1 MTMEANCK
9 NCAVSLQPDYDFCP
23 KCSQKTHLHRI
34 SMHEVVHDGIHYFT
48 HADKGLF
55 QLIRDL
61 AQKGGIVAREYV
73 QGKRKKYF
81 SPLNFFLIVAALNLF
96 AINADENSG
105 RPDMARKQAMEYY
118 KIKDAGRRQVFLRIY
133 DRQVEAIDFIKRHS
147 NKTVL
152 VMLPIMA
159 LVFWLFYRKGP
170 YNFTEHLIA
179 CMYMYGFCTLVFV
192 LLALSNLI
200 VKADVNIIYGLTLL
214 WQLFYFSWFYYRFMG
229 NTKRLR
235 AFVAGFSAIFCV
247 FLVSGL
253 VVLFYIMG
261 AM

>member
-1 MTMEANCK
+1 METTCK
-9 NCAVSLQPDYDFCP
+9 NCAVNLQPDYDFCP
-23 KCSQKTHLHRI
+23 KCSQKTQLHRI

-48 HADKGLF
+48 HADKGLL

-61 AQKGGIVAREYV
+61 VRKGGNVAREYV
-73 QGKRKKYF
+73 GGKRKKYF

-96 AINADENSG
+96 AINVEKNSG
-105 RPDMARKQAMEYY
+105 RPDLARKQALEYY
-118 KIKDAGRRQVFLRIY
+118 KIKDRQQRESFLRMY
-133 DRQVEAIDFIKRHS
+133 DRQVEAVDFIKRHS

-192 LLALSNLI
+192 FLALANLI
-200 VKADVNIIYGLTLL
+200 FKVDVNIIYGLTLL
-214 WQLFYFSWFYYRFMG
+214 LQLFYFTWFYLRFMDS
-229 NTKRLR
+229 TKRLR
-235 AFVAGFSAIFCV
+235 ALAASFSAIFCV
-247 FLVSGL
+247 FVVSGL
-253 VVLFYIMG
+253 VVMFYMMD